1 MPFRQTYQIYRE
13 RKAAQREQSFRCCL
27 IILIV
32 FIFLS
37 LILLLARI
45 PWGTQGKNKE
55 LSTVADTTQTILR
68 TESSAE
74 ITTTPNTPTA
84 SDTKSETP
92 STSQTTLKTKSTAG
106 ITTTPFTNQTT
117 PNTPTA
123 SDTKSETPS
132 TSQTTL
138 RTESTAGITTTPLTN
153 QTTSNTP
160 TASDTKSETPS
171 TSQTTLR
178 TESTA
183 GITTPFTN
191 QTTPNTPTASDT
203 KSETPSTSQT
213 TLRTESTTR
222 ITTTPFT
229 NQTTPNTP
237 TASDTKSE
245 TPSTNQTTLRT
256 ESTAGITTTLPP
268 SQAKYSKQ
276 HENRT
281 EEITNLSTNKTTNET
296 ILYSPQNRTASTVE
310 SASMNKINESSSKTP
325 INESHSVEE
334 IHFNSTEREEDAE
347 TTTTKTT
354 EQTSK
359 KNVESTMQSSVTDIN
374 DNRNSTDINE
384 TSQTTLASDA
394 ITRENAT
401 RDSYSQHNYTPFSD
415 EKFSTMNETN
425 EKYTTNV
432 ITSTTE
438 TSTSFNKLTT
448 TIAPISYERNFSS
461 TATTDKNTNNIC
473 NTSYCKQIASKM
485 ISYMNDSADPCNDFY
500 EYACGGFETNPLLI
514 DVDQARRISNYER
527 IEKQMIK
534 ENLTFA
540 IYYKSCVK
548 YERTVSLSERIKM
561 ARDALERVGKFY
573 INDTCS
579 ADSANFTDLFVKLIQ
594 HHSAFLFD
602 VVPEVDE
609 YHPNSFTLKIGP
621 TSYESPFKTEYEED
635 SCFEN
640 DFKIFVDFEA
650 LYRRYKTC
658 KKQDEKDEIRKSV
671 SDALVILKVFE
682 NLNDTNLELERINKT
697 INVID
702 SVIMQGYFSHFPSK
716 SDARKAYLE
725 NNYTSIS
732 LKKLHEKDNSAFIN
746 WTLLIESLT
755 NTDKII
761 NKDIQVYFLDSMV
774 KGLQKLKE
782 SAERNCTNLHNAIM
796 ALYARKLYQEL
807 VMPRQNAKAHCLRVA
822 TYLLRPEAT
831 NLYLSSFADHEIERM
846 NNRTTYMFN
855 ELKQT
860 LKKKINV
867 TLPEGNGKKA
877 SDKTDSL
884 ELALPPVSYFKN
896 KELLYSDYN
905 MAQNLS
911 KNYFDNSI
919 NLMKRYRTLMYTEIR
934 REFKIS
940 EQIWTYYATPF
951 QSQIKTI
958 YGLNQIVIPYGIID
972 WTAINNEDSLNY
984 ISLATLGNTI
994 ALQIANHFDEPGSYY
1009 WNQTRNPKSLFDDL
1023 NTNKTF
1029 RNCTSDQKENFFNGF
1044 MNFILPST
1052 NQNVSLTIPQLAV
1065 NKQSS
1070 QKTGLKLTYDTLD
1083 RMRSKVQEEDL
1094 PWMNFHIDKLFYL
1107 AYAQT
1112 YCTRTPL
1119 TSSYVDLHESEDLPS
1134 RILIFITMFKNTLVD
1149 SAWDCQKDQYDP
1161 KNTCSV
1167 YPDI

>member
-153 QTTSNTP
+153 QTTS
-160 TASDTKSETPS
+160 
-171 TSQTTLR
+171 
-178 TESTA
+178 
-183 GITTPFTN
+183 
-191 QTTPNTPTASDT
+191 
-203 KSETPSTSQT
+203 
-213 TLRTESTTR
+213 
-222 ITTTPFT
+222 
-229 NQTTPNTP
+229 NTP